1 MMVQTAAAVSAVPPS
16 TEDWLHAAALTQINL
31 RKWHESRE
39 VSLFLDFPAQTRL
52 SGTVEKWKERHVY
65 CLLPNLWIRPPVPP
79 IGPQIICWSSHTLIL
94 HIHDEKQ
101 HFIVRKWVDTL
112 WKTLIS
118 WSLQHIHASTGCCYI
133 RQPEETHCSYFLI
146 PIFHLQLSFSTI
158 FPCLLP
164 LSFCFFPPD
173 AMIYRCRRDV
183 RCSDG
188 EEMMASSEGRSPYS
202 SPASFLTHYTT
213 RAAAA
218 HWSYPH

>member
-79 IGPQIICWSSHTLIL
+79 IGPQIICWSSQTLIL

-112 WKTLIS
+112 WKTIIS

-133 RQPEETHCSYFLI
+133 KTIWGNTLLIFSYPYFPPATLLFYHLFL
-146 PIFHLQLSFSTI
+146 LVSA
-158 FPCLLP
+158 
-164 LSFCFFPPD
+164 FFPLMQWYIG
-173 AMIYRCRRDV
+173 ADV
-183 RCSDG
+183 
-188 EEMMASSEGRSPYS
+188 M
-202 SPASFLTHYTT
+202 
-213 RAAAA
+213 
-218 HWSYPH
+218 